1 MSLSR
6 YAYVNAGV
14 RIMEASNLYMKY
26 LEYTYVYTYGL
37 YFIYTKRELKE
48 FVSNYLIEFEIFVR
62 N

>member
-1 MSLSR
+1 
-6 YAYVNAGV
+6 
-14 RIMEASNLYMKY
+14 MKY

-37 YFIYTKRELKE
+37 CFIYTKRELKE